1 MLHLHFK
8 MCPAGMSFPCPTNH
22 RGCLQGRK
30 LLAHYKRCK
39 SIRAKQLG
47 QSHLRRDLTQQQ
59 LCLVCNLVARQARS
73 ILECGRPSSCI
84 NTPPSS
90 SGSAT
95 STVRKTSSRRIISS
109 FMLDSS
115 NQVVEIPTQSLMP
128 PPKMMPPPPP
138 RAKAPPQ
145 ESSLQSRSSFPLTQR
160 AGALSAGACSGNQAQ
175 GTRTVSFQGTGRG
188 RAYSHSEGHHA
199 SPQFQR
205 PRSQSLGAALAQ
217 EAYSHVECA
226 TIDEEGEGESSTK
239 LDPWNPDS

>member
-1 MLHLHFK
+1 
-8 MCPAGMSFPCPTNH
+8 MSFPCPTNH
-22 RGCLQGRK
+22 RGCIQGRK

-73 ILECGRPSSCI
+73 ILERGRPASCI
-84 NTPPSS
+84 STPLSS
-90 SGSAT
+90 AGSAT
-95 STVRKTSSRRIISS
+95 STVRKTGSRRIISS

-115 NQVVEIPTQSLMP
+115 NQVVEIPTHSLMP

-138 RAKAPPQ
+138 RLKTAPY
-145 ESSLQSRSSFPLTQR
+145 ESSLQSRRSFPP
-160 AGALSAGACSGNQAQ
+160 GADKEAQ
-175 GTRTVSFQGTGRG
+175 ETKTVSFPGASRG
-188 RAYSHSEGHHA
+188 RAYSHSEGHQT

-217 EAYSHVECA
+217 EAHSHVGCD
-226 TIDEEGEGESSTK
+226 TIDEEGEGESSAN
-239 LDPWNPDS
+239 LDVWNPAA

>member
-1 MLHLHFK
+1 
-8 MCPAGMSFPCPTNH
+8 MSFPCPTNH
-22 RGCLQGRK
+22 RGCVQGRK

-73 ILECGRPSSCI
+73 ILERGRPSSCI
-84 NTPPSS
+84 STPSSS
-90 SGSAT
+90 SGSAS

-138 RAKAPPQ
+138 RAKAPPSQ
-145 ESSLQSRSSFPLTQR
+145 ESSLQSHRGFQSSQR
-160 AGALSAGACSGNQAQ
+160 AGAISGGCPGNQTQ
-175 GTRTVSFQGTGRG
+175 GGTRVVSFEGSSRG
-188 RAYSHSEGHHA
+188 RAYSHSEGHHT

-205 PRSQSLGAALAQ
+205 PRSQSVGAALAQ
-217 EAYSHVECA
+217 EAYSHVGCA
-226 TIDEEGEGESSTK
+226 TIDEECEGESFAK
-239 LDPWNPDS
+239 PGPWNGDS